1 MIDRFKEEYEFLSNF
16 YYSPIEKDGIKYPTV
31 EHLFQASKT
40 LDIED
45 HMFIATVAYPWQAK
59 KLGRSVQL
67 RSDWEQI
74 KDDVMYDAVYRKFTQ
89 NPNLK
94 AKLLATGDV
103 QLVEGNT
110 WRDYYW
116 GVCDGVGE
124 NRLGQTLMEV
134 RERLKKEGE
143 I

>member
-1 MIDRFKEEYEFLSNF
+1 MINSFDKEYDFLSNF
-16 YYSPIEKDGIKYPTV
+16 YHSPIEKDGIKYPTV

-45 HMFIATVAYPWQAK
+45 HLLIAAAATPGQSK
-59 KLGRSVQL
+59 RMGRSIQL
-67 RSDWEQI
+67 RPDWEQI
-74 KDDVMYDAVYRKFTQ
+74 KDEVMYDAVYRKFTQ

-94 AKLLATGDV
+94 TKLLATGDA
-103 QLVEGNT
+103 QLIEGNT
-110 WRDYYW
+110 WHDHYW
-116 GVCDGVGE
+116 GVCNGVGE